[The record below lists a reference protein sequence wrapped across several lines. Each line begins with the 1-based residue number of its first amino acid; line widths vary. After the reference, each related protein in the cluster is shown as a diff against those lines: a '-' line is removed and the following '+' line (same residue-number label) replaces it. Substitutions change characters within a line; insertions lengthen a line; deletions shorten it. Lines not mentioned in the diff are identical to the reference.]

1 MKYLTNC
8 IYFCSTLKCF
18 SRYVIEWLIGLQCYY
33 SSLNM
38 IQILINTCLIFNK
51 EYKIRLTVV
60 RKELLLSKMMDV
72 IIIDLTYNE
81 LPFWDRTVIKK
92 VLLNEFSF

>member
-1 MKYLTNC
+1 
-8 IYFCSTLKCF
+8 
-18 SRYVIEWLIGLQCYY
+18 
-33 SSLNM
+33 M

-51 EYKIRLTVV
+51 EYKIRLRVV

>member
-1 MKYLTNC
+1 
-8 IYFCSTLKCF
+8 
-18 SRYVIEWLIGLQCYY
+18 
-33 SSLNM
+33 M

-92 VLLNEFSF
+92 VLLNEFSL

>member
-1 MKYLTNC
+1 
-8 IYFCSTLKCF
+8 
-18 SRYVIEWLIGLQCYY
+18 
-33 SSLNM
+33 M

-51 EYKIRLTVV
+51 EYKVRLTVV
-60 RKELLLSKMMDV
+60 RKELLLSKMMD
-72 IIIDLTYNE
+72 IIMIDLTYNE

>member
-1 MKYLTNC
+1 
-8 IYFCSTLKCF
+8 
-18 SRYVIEWLIGLQCYY
+18 
-33 SSLNM
+33 M

-51 EYKIRLTVV
+51 EYKVRLTVV
-60 RKELLLSKMMDV
+60 IKELLSSKMMD
-72 IIIDLTYNE
+72 IIMIDLTYNE

>member
-1 MKYLTNC
+1 
-8 IYFCSTLKCF
+8 
-18 SRYVIEWLIGLQCYY
+18 
-33 SSLNM
+33 M
-38 IQILINTCLIFNK
+38 IKILINTCLIFNK
-51 EYKIRLTVV
+51 EYKIRLTVD
-60 RKELLLSKMMDV
+60 RKELMSSKMMDV

>member
-1 MKYLTNC
+1 
-8 IYFCSTLKCF
+8 
-18 SRYVIEWLIGLQCYY
+18 
-33 SSLNM
+33 M

-60 RKELLLSKMMDV
+60 TKELLLSKMMDV

>member
-1 MKYLTNC
+1 
-8 IYFCSTLKCF
+8 
-18 SRYVIEWLIGLQCYY
+18 
-33 SSLNM
+33 M

-51 EYKIRLTVV
+51 EYKVRLRVV
-60 RKELLLSKMMDV
+60 TKELLLSKMMD
-72 IIIDLTYNE
+72 IIMIDLTYNE

>member
-1 MKYLTNC
+1 
-8 IYFCSTLKCF
+8 
-18 SRYVIEWLIGLQCYY
+18 
-33 SSLNM
+33 M

-60 RKELLLSKMMDV
+60 TKELLLSKMMDV
-72 IIIDLTYNE
+72 IMIDLTYNE
-81 LPFWDRTVIKK
+81 LPFWVRTVIKK

>member
-1 MKYLTNC
+1 
-8 IYFCSTLKCF
+8 
-18 SRYVIEWLIGLQCYY
+18 
-33 SSLNM
+33 M

-51 EYKIRLTVV
+51 EYKVRLTVV
-60 RKELLLSKMMDV
+60 RKELLLSKMMDI

>member
-1 MKYLTNC
+1 
-8 IYFCSTLKCF
+8 
-18 SRYVIEWLIGLQCYY
+18 
-33 SSLNM
+33 M

-81 LPFWDRTVIKK
+81 VPFWDRTVIKK

>member
-1 MKYLTNC
+1 M
-8 IYFCSTLKCF
+8 
-18 SRYVIEWLIGLQCYY
+18 
-33 SSLNM
+33 
-38 IQILINTCLIFNK
+38 IFNK
-51 EYKIRLTVV
+51 EYKVRLTVV

>member
-1 MKYLTNC
+1 
-8 IYFCSTLKCF
+8 
-18 SRYVIEWLIGLQCYY
+18 
-33 SSLNM
+33 M

-51 EYKIRLTVV
+51 EYRIRLTVV
-60 RKELLLSKMMDV
+60 TKEVMSSKMMDV

-92 VLLNEFSF
+92 VLLNEISF

>member
-1 MKYLTNC
+1 
-8 IYFCSTLKCF
+8 
-18 SRYVIEWLIGLQCYY
+18 
-33 SSLNM
+33 M
-38 IQILINTCLIFNK
+38 IQILSNTCLIFNK

-60 RKELLLSKMMDV
+60 RKELLLSKMMDI

>member
-1 MKYLTNC
+1 
-8 IYFCSTLKCF
+8 
-18 SRYVIEWLIGLQCYY
+18 
-33 SSLNM
+33 M

-60 RKELLLSKMMDV
+60 RKELLLSKMMDI

>member
-1 MKYLTNC
+1 
-8 IYFCSTLKCF
+8 
-18 SRYVIEWLIGLQCYY
+18 
-33 SSLNM
+33 M

>member
-1 MKYLTNC
+1 
-8 IYFCSTLKCF
+8 
-18 SRYVIEWLIGLQCYY
+18 
-33 SSLNM
+33 M

-60 RKELLLSKMMDV
+60 RKELLLSKMMD
-72 IIIDLTYNE
+72 IIMIDLTYNE

>member
-1 MKYLTNC
+1 
-8 IYFCSTLKCF
+8 
-18 SRYVIEWLIGLQCYY
+18 
-33 SSLNM
+33 M
-38 IQILINTCLIFNK
+38 IQILINTCLIFNTK
-51 EYKIRLTVV
+51 YRIRLRVV
-60 RKELLLSKMMDV
+60 TKELMSSKMMDV

>member
-1 MKYLTNC
+1 
-8 IYFCSTLKCF
+8 
-18 SRYVIEWLIGLQCYY
+18 
-33 SSLNM
+33 M

-72 IIIDLTYNE
+72 IMIDLTYNE

>member
-1 MKYLTNC
+1 
-8 IYFCSTLKCF
+8 
-18 SRYVIEWLIGLQCYY
+18 
-33 SSLNM
+33 M

-51 EYKIRLTVV
+51 EYKVRLRVV
-60 RKELLLSKMMDV
+60 TKELLLSKMMDV
-72 IIIDLTYNE
+72 IMIDLTYNE

>member
-1 MKYLTNC
+1 
-8 IYFCSTLKCF
+8 
-18 SRYVIEWLIGLQCYY
+18 
-33 SSLNM
+33 M

-60 RKELLLSKMMDV
+60 RKELLLSKMMD
-72 IIIDLTYNE
+72 IIMIDLTYNE

-92 VLLNEFSF
+92 VLLNEFSL

>member
-1 MKYLTNC
+1 
-8 IYFCSTLKCF
+8 
-18 SRYVIEWLIGLQCYY
+18 
-33 SSLNM
+33 M

-51 EYKIRLTVV
+51 EYKVRLTVV

-72 IIIDLTYNE
+72 IMIDLTYNE